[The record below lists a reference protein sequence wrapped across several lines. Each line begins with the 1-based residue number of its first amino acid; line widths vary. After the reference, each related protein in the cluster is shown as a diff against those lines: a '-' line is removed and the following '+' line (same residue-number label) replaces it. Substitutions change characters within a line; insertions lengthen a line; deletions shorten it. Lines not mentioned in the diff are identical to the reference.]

1 MINKYN
7 VRLTQDR
14 DFHLLRFIWRW
25 KVVPTDVIRNR
36 FFPGRKIRTCYNRL
50 VSLRNENYLDNLVI
64 PDVPQCVWTL
74 DRRGFN
80 AIKEFLPP
88 DCNKG
93 WKSEAPAHDV
103 MALKLNFGDLVATRQ
118 SDGLVFS
125 EQELRTYS
133 PAVFPAWVPKA
144 FRRRPDGYIKSIL
157 GERTKAIAIEVELTP
172 KCLAEYE
179 CIALDYAHCHDI
191 DHVIW
196 AVESERMAL
205 SLKSIFA
212 MKPRDGKQLH
222 SFLLAEDIHKLG
234 WASAIIEGGYK
245 GHTVRQLIEAHWQN
259 QKSETPQYVPST

>member
-25 KVVPTDVIRNR
+25 KVVPTDVISKR

-64 PDVPQCVWTL
+64 RDIPQSVWTL
-74 DRRGFN
+74 DRKGFN

-103 MALKLNFGDLVATRQ
+103 MALKLNLGDLTTDRKA
-118 SDGLVFS
+118 DGLVFT

-133 PAVFPAWVPKA
+133 PAVFPYWVPKT
-144 FRRRPDGYIKSIL
+144 FRRRPDGYIKSTR
-157 GERTKAIAIEVELTP
+157 GGQEKSIAIEVELTP
-172 KCLAEYE
+172 KSIAEYE
-179 CIALDYAHCHDI
+179 CIALDYAHYRDI

-196 AVESERMAL
+196 AVESERMAQGL
-205 SLKSIFA
+205 QSIFA
-212 MKPRDGKQLH
+212 NNPRDGQQMH
-222 SFLLAEDIHKLG
+222 SFMLASDIHKFG
-234 WASAIIEGGYK
+234 WSSAVIEGGYK
-245 GHTVRQLIEAHWQN
+245 GQTVRQLIESHWQN
-259 QKSETPQYVPST
+259 PKSETPQYVTST